1 MTLHAVDEF
10 TLLQRP
16 RKLPGRD
23 ISTTN
28 NPNDTIKQEK
38 PRGVATAKLRKRDA
52 ENAGGST
59 PSKTSRKRGRCSDK
73 APSNGDESHC
83 EAKPT
88 SRRRGK
94 GRSMGNGS
102 SHPDGA
108 AGSAAS
114 QGAFGIVS
122 SSNERNDPASL
133 ATARRNA
140 TMATARDARPA
151 ASPQLL
157 LTEAQ
162 RAAAFHDPSVPL
174 LVVAA
179 AGSGKT
185 SVICHRII
193 HLISQFTR
201 RAGQS
206 LRQRLHQLAGA
217 MAAQQLDKAASGA
230 GLAAA
235 AAPGE
240 PAAAPAMQTV
250 SAAAIADVRV
260 STFHSF
266 CLQTLRQFAHLAGLP
281 KDFTVFPPKMQAEAL
296 MELLQEWAER
306 KAAEAGERE
315 EHDGNSRVGMPTGK
329 KLHFIIRRFL
339 QEFGRI
345 EVENAEA
352 QVLEGSQKPHQSAA
366 TLAPVPAAAAAA
378 AAAAAPAAGG
388 HTAATDHGHVHR
400 RRRRIS
406 FGGDGG
412 GGEGDEEGGLF
423 AWLWEQYRRRLVL
436 NKAIDFSQFAPKAV
450 KLLHAHPEILAS
462 SYMRSRAGTG
472 SSRVPAP
479 TTSKSHLR
487 VSHVLVDEFQDTD
500 SCQMELLLLLCRPLP
515 AAPTLTLVADDDQ
528 QIYSFRGAMGL
539 PNLRRFLRTY
549 PQARTVCLDQNF
561 RSCGSVVEASRHV
574 IAHNQWRHA
583 KWMVTAAPVGP
594 LVSLCECRTERCEA
608 AAVVGKICHLV
619 GTCGV
624 PANQIAILYRVQAV
638 GKVAIC
644 LRTLQCA
651 PHRISLLP
659 AARMTRLHLLGI
671 SRCPALSS
679 IAAAGHIGAHNDPD
693 ISAARTGGAPN
704 GSYGRAPNGGA
715 PPPPPSDPAWP
726 PVLGPDDLKV
736 LDGIGKMA
744 AAVSELQ
751 GLLGIPP
758 PGWTTT
764 SSSPAPASFA
774 GASFAPAS
782 RRRGSTAGIM
792 GLGGSPARFPAL
804 LVGEGGNGEEEQ
816 GDVAS
821 CEALGRNGGALDAA
835 MFAGVKALLLEAAAF
850 DRERRQARQAQQASV
865 AAAPRIVAPEA
876 PGAVGMAS
884 GRVPASSS
892 SSSGNRA
899 NQGSGFPPPACTT
912 ALREGRQEGGS
923 PGQSLSPG
931 GNSESR
937 QKSKRP
943 SYADLLRQREGV
955 VGVVGQ
961 AKGLEWQAVIV
972 VRANEGVLPLVDFS
986 RATQPPATTTTNY
999 PPTPQS
1005 TQTPQLPLLN
1015 VANGASPGPAAA
1027 AQGGLFQS
1035 GASVAGRAVA
1045 GREGSGRELG
1055 PRPLA
1060 PLPAMPP
1067 DYDSHLEEE
1076 LLCIVRLNMMSAHQP
1091 IEANNHVRSSHI
1103 DSGRGSQASALSVAM
1118 EEYVAETSLLVSSIF
1133 ASRILLNET
1142 ELVL

>member
-94 GRSMGNGS
+94 ERSMGNGS

-179 AGSGKT
+179 AGVPPNEILAVT
-185 SVICHRII
+185 
-193 HLISQFTR
+193 FTR

-250 SAAAIADVRV
+250 SAAAIAD
-260 STFHSF
+260 
-266 CLQTLRQFAHLAGLP
+266 
-281 KDFTVFPPKMQAEAL
+281 AEAL

-329 KLHFIIRRFL
+329 K
-339 QEFGRI
+339 
-345 EVENAEA
+345 
-352 QVLEGSQKPHQSAA
+352 
-366 TLAPVPAAAAAA
+366 
-378 AAAAAPAAGG
+378 
-388 HTAATDHGHVHR
+388 
-400 RRRRIS
+400 
-406 FGGDGG
+406 
-412 GGEGDEEGGLF
+412 
-423 AWLWEQYRRRLVL
+423 YRRRLVL

-487 VSHVLVDEFQDTD
+487 VSHVL
-500 SCQMELLLLLCRPLP
+500 
-515 AAPTLTLVADDDQ
+515 
-528 QIYSFRGAMGL
+528 
-539 PNLRRFLRTY
+539 
-549 PQARTVCLDQNF
+549 
-561 RSCGSVVEASRHV
+561 
-574 IAHNQWRHA
+574 
-583 KWMVTAAPVGP
+583 
-594 LVSLCECRTERCEA
+594 
-608 AAVVGKICHLV
+608 
-619 GTCGV
+619 
-624 PANQIAILYRVQAV
+624 
-638 GKVAIC
+638 
-644 LRTLQCA
+644 
-651 PHRISLLP
+651 
-659 AARMTRLHLLGI
+659 
-671 SRCPALSS
+671 
-679 IAAAGHIGAHNDPD
+679 AGHIGAHNDPD

-726 PVLGPDDLKV
+726 PVLGPDDLK
-736 LDGIGKMA
+736 G
-744 AAVSELQ
+744 
-751 GLLGIPP
+751 
-758 PGWTTT
+758 
-764 SSSPAPASFA
+764 
-774 GASFAPAS
+774 
-782 RRRGSTAGIM
+782 
-792 GLGGSPARFPAL
+792 
-804 LVGEGGNGEEEQ
+804 
-816 GDVAS
+816 
-821 CEALGRNGGALDAA
+821 
-835 MFAGVKALLLEAAAF
+835 
-850 DRERRQARQAQQASV
+850 
-865 AAAPRIVAPEA
+865 
-876 PGAVGMAS
+876 
-884 GRVPASSS
+884 
-892 SSSGNRA
+892 
-899 NQGSGFPPPACTT
+899 
-912 ALREGRQEGGS
+912 
-923 PGQSLSPG
+923 
-931 GNSESR
+931 
-937 QKSKRP
+937 
-943 SYADLLRQREGV
+943 
-955 VGVVGQ
+955 
-961 AKGLEWQAVIV
+961 
-972 VRANEGVLPLVDFS
+972 
-986 RATQPPATTTTNY
+986 
-999 PPTPQS
+999 
-1005 TQTPQLPLLN
+1005 
-1015 VANGASPGPAAA
+1015 
-1027 AQGGLFQS
+1027 
-1035 GASVAGRAVA
+1035 
-1045 GREGSGRELG
+1045 
-1055 PRPLA
+1055 
-1060 PLPAMPP
+1060 
-1067 DYDSHLEEE
+1067 
-1076 LLCIVRLNMMSAHQP
+1076 
-1091 IEANNHVRSSHI
+1091 
-1103 DSGRGSQASALSVAM
+1103 
-1118 EEYVAETSLLVSSIF
+1118 
-1133 ASRILLNET
+1133 
-1142 ELVL
+1142 